1 MAMKLTEILNPNC
14 IKVPLECTNK
24 TEIITELV
32 DLLGEQG
39 LIRDA
44 NQVVTCVLER
54 ERTRSTGIGNGL
66 AVPHGKSSAC
76 DRLVMAIGVPPEP
89 IDFESRDGKPVNFV
103 VLLVSPPDQTGPHIQ
118 ALARV
123 SRLMLMDGFRDALSK
138 ASSANDIHQI
148 IATHEV

>member
-1 MAMKLTEILNPNC
+1 MAMKLTEILSPSC
-14 IKVPLECTNK
+14 IKVPLERTEK
-24 TEIITELV
+24 TEVIAELV

-39 LIRDA
+39 LIRDT
-44 NQVVTCVLER
+44 NQVVACVLER

-89 IDFESRDGKPVNFV
+89 IDFESKDGKPVNFV
-103 VLLVSPPDQTGPHIQ
+103 VLLVSPTDQTGPHVQ

-123 SRLMLMDGFRDALSK
+123 SRLMLMDSFRDALSK
-138 ASSANDIHQI
+138 ASSADDIHQI
-148 IATHEV
+148 IARHEA

>member
-1 MAMKLTEILNPNC
+1 MAMKLTEILSPSC
-14 IKVPLECTNK
+14 IKVPLERTDK
-24 TEIITELV
+24 TEVIAELV

-39 LIRDA
+39 LIRDT
-44 NQVVTCVLER
+44 NQVVACVLER

-89 IDFESRDGKPVNFV
+89 IDFESKDGKPVNFV

-123 SRLMLMDGFRDALSK
+123 SRLMLMGSFRDALSK
-138 ASSANDIHQI
+138 ASSADDIHQI
-148 IATHEV
+148 IARHEV